1 MNNEQRKKL
10 LSADAEMYET
20 MLEAEVN
27 NTKEVLKK
35 GVIIAGIL
43 TAGYTFSRLLT
54 SSDEKPKE
62 EESKSGNSNFT
73 KLALGIITPIAL
85 KFAQEKL
92 ANLFAETTT
101 DETDAT

>member
-1 MNNEQRKKL
+1 MNTEQRKKL

-27 NTKEVLKK
+27 STKEVLKK
-35 GVIIAGIL
+35 GVIIAGIV
-43 TAGYTFSRLLT
+43 TVGYAVSRLLT

-62 EESKSGNSNFT
+62 EESKSGNSNFA
-73 KLALGIITPIAL
+73 KLALGIITPIAV
-85 KFAQEKL
+85 KFVQEKL
-92 ANLFAETTT
+92 SNIFAETTT